1 MQPEKLLREDSES
14 GAALPQLQHLALR
27 LEVGVV
33 GGVDCLG
40 DSEDAV
46 RDGEPAPEFGRVFD
60 VVDSEALC

>member
-1 MQPEKLLREDSES
+1 MQAEKLLRENGKC

-33 GGVDCLG
+33 GGVDGLR
-40 DSEDAV
+40 DSEYAV
-46 RDGEPAPEFGRVFD
+46 RDGEPAPEFGGVFD